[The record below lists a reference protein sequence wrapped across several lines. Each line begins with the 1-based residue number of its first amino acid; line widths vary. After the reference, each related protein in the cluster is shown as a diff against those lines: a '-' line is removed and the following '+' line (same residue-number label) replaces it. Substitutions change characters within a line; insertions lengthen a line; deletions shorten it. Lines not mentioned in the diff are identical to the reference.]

1 MKISCLG
8 PEGSYSFLAARA
20 MRPDD
25 EIILCET
32 FPVAAQTIE
41 SGGADGVVLPIENSI
56 QGAVLQNLDVIEK
69 FPDLYAIEE
78 HILKIDHRLATKA
91 GAKKEDIKT
100 IYSHSQALSQC
111 GEYLLKNFPS
121 VRQIP
126 TNSTAESLNKITDFS
141 SAGIVGA
148 HMKREGIVLSEEN
161 IADEKENFTHFL
173 LFVKGEN
180 NFREHTSKIF
190 FCATTFK
197 DEPGTLLKLLQVMYI
212 YDLNMTKIESRPIKN
227 RLGEYRFFI
236 EFQGDRA
243 DWKVRKALDD
253 IKEHCLSFQ
262 LIGMY

>member
-8 PEGSYSFLAARA
+8 PDGSYSSIAARA
-20 MRPDD
+20 MRPSD
-25 EIILCET
+25 EIILCKT
-32 FPVAAQTIE
+32 FPIAAQTIE
-41 SGGADGVVLPIENSI
+41 NGEADGVVLPIENSL

-78 HILKIDHRLATKA
+78 YVLKIDHRLATKT
-91 GAKKEDIKT
+91 GAKKEDIKY
-100 IYSHSQALSQC
+100 IYSHPQALAQC

-121 VRQIP
+121 AKQIP
-126 TNSTAESLNKITDFS
+126 TNSTMESLEKITDFS
-141 SAGIVGA
+141 AAGIVGGHA
-148 HMKREGIVLSEEN
+148 KREGITLSEEN
-161 IADEKENFTHFL
+161 IADEKANFTHFL

-197 DEPGTLLKLLQVMYI
+197 DEPGTLLKLLQVMYV
-212 YDLNMTKIESRPIKN
+212 YGLNMTKIESRPIKN
-227 RLGEYRFFI
+227 RYGEYRFFI

-243 DWKVRKALDD
+243 DWKVLKAIED
-253 IKEHCLSFQ
+253 IKEQCLSFQ